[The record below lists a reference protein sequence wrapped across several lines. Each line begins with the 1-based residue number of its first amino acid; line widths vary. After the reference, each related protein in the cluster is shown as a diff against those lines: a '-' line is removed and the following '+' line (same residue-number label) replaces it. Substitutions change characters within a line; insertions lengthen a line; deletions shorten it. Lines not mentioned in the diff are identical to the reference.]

1 MKTDAG
7 LIDFLAWHC
16 KQGDGVD
23 SIILNE
29 APSKPGH
36 SIFCRLMNRDDGA
49 KPLEVLI
56 YDTIG
61 KDWDGT
67 GFDAKD
73 FVNQLK
79 GIDEN
84 RELTIRVN
92 SRGGIV
98 DEGIAIYNRLRE
110 WKGRTVAIVD
120 GSAASIA
127 SVIIM
132 GAKEVR
138 MPKSAEILIHEAHAI
153 AYGHAEDMRELANR
167 LDGASDRI
175 ANIYAEKT
183 GREVTE
189 MRDYMRKTTVFN
201 GKQAKEMGLADV
213 LTDETPLYNLKP
225 EDIENFRQP
234 ERVPG
239 NQPNKQPATNS
250 GAKTASPM
258 KKKLL
263 ALLNQHGIK
272 AGENKALENLTLD
285 ELVALAETAI
295 TNKALTQ
302 DDYDAALTNKAATP
316 PAPAP
321 APAPAATND
330 ATILKLQNDVAALTT
345 ANAAE
350 KKTRIS
356 AEIDRLIENNQVPG
370 AMREKAIARAMADET
385 ILDEYRANPVMMPGT
400 EPLLNIESL
409 GEDPRNLEK
418 AILKNFEP
426 GKILTPEQAKDRGRL
441 RAEIINKNFA
451 RIWPLMNTNTVSS
464 DLKRTVILQQM
475 IRAFAVK
482 VLPLQAFCTVFNGV
496 RLEGTDKVAVPYFPL
511 ISTTPTDFNASN
523 GYDTFTDTNSDAKT
537 VTVDVR
543 KYLGL
548 SWTSSELAR
557 QPFMDVG
564 IGGMLIAEQLATK
577 VVDNVLAAIL
587 AATYTN
593 APYAQ
598 PAAAFDS
605 DDVAELK
612 GAADLL
618 NWPGAGRS
626 LVLNSAYDVN
636 MLKDLSVKNAMAF
649 GDNGPIRE
657 GRIVRI
663 GGFDYYPDARV
674 PANAQ
679 NLQGFI
685 TFKSAMLVAFSPVNP
700 TVEVRQQLS
709 RYEVVVEPTT
719 GAQLEYRMWGDAT
732 KDTTREIVESNF
744 GKVAGEATA
753 LTRITT

>member
-1 MKTDAG
+1 MK
-7 LIDFLAWHC
+7 LPIL
-16 KQGDGVD
+16 
-23 SIILNE
+23 ILNE

-36 SIFCRLMNRDDGA
+36 SIFCRLLNKEDVS
-49 KPLEVLI
+49 KPVEVLI

-61 KDWDGT
+61 KDWDGS

-73 FVNQLK
+73 FVTQLK
-79 GIDEN
+79 GLDEN

-98 DEGIAIYNRLRE
+98 DEGIAIYNRMRE
-110 WKGRTVAIVD
+110 WKGKTVAIVD

-167 LDGASDRI
+167 LDIASDRI

-183 GREVTE
+183 GKTVEE
-189 MRDYMRKTTVFN
+189 MRNYMRKTTVFN
-201 GKQAKEMGLADV
+201 GKEAKEMGLADV
-213 LTDETPLYNLKP
+213 LTDETPLYNLSQ

-234 ERVPG
+234 ERPPG
-239 NQPNKQPATNS
+239 KPKTETPPAENS

-263 ALLNQHGIK
+263 ALLNKHGIK
-272 AGENKALENLTLD
+272 AGENKALENLTLE
-285 ELVALAETAI
+285 ELFALAETAI
-295 TNKALTQ
+295 SNKTFTQ
-302 DDYDAALTNKAATP
+302 DDYDAAITNKAATP

-321 APAPAATND
+321 AND
-330 ATILKLQNDVAALTT
+330 ATIVSLQNAVNALTE
-345 ANAAE
+345 ANKAE
-350 KKTRIS
+350 KKGRIT
-356 AEIDRLIENNQVPG
+356 AEIDKLIENNQLPG
-370 AMREKAIARAMADET
+370 AMRDKAVARALADET
-385 ILDEYRANPVMMPGT
+385 ILDEYRAMPATPPGT
-400 EPLLNIESL
+400 EPLNASIEITAES
-409 GEDPRNLEK
+409 PREIEK
-418 AILKNFEP
+418 AVLKNFES
-426 GKILTPEQAKDRGRL
+426 GKILTPEQARDRGRL
-441 RAEIINKNFA
+441 RAEIINKNFN

-511 ISTTPTDFNASN
+511 ISTAPTDFNAAN

-537 VTVDVR
+537 ITVDQR

-564 IGGMLIAEQLATK
+564 MGGMLIAEQLATK
-577 VVDNVLAAIL
+577 VVDNILAAVL

-593 APYAQ
+593 AAYAQ

-612 GAADLL
+612 GVADTL

-626 LVLNSAYDVN
+626 LVINSAYDVN
-636 MLKDLSVKNAMAF
+636 LLKDQAVKNAMAF

-657 GRIVRI
+657 GRILRI

-674 PANAQ
+674 PANGQ

-700 TVEVRQQLS
+700 TAEVRQQLS